1 MRYTPTTFPH
11 YVFVTLWTGTFTAAS
26 LVANIIEQC
35 EVVVKR
41 HTHLSAEEYVDD
53 GDFRALVS
61 ELLDTKAW
69 AKEKVQLWLL
79 DDSQYI
85 RFLQFMSLRDC
96 HRLWLF
102 FIRKC
107 ITAASAGFSD
117 DVRASVELLKS
128 RGLIRKGVKGEANVD
143 GEDVLVHAGADGWR
157 ASDIA
162 AAVTA
167 GADIFAHS
175 ILDGSNGL
183 WKSARYGHL
192 ESLNALILAGCD
204 IDNQNTNGATAI
216 YSAARAGNADC
227 VKSLLSSQANMHR
240 CNADGCSPL
249 HAAAGNGHAGC
260 LALLIEAKGNV
271 ATCSKLG
278 ESPILIATRRGWH
291 ACVKL
296 LLEANSE
303 LNQCDNRGC
312 SPICM
317 AAFRNRLECLSLLL
331 DARADPSSSWEGKS
345 AFEIAER
352 EGHVE
357 CARLLEAA
365 MK

>member
-1 MRYTPTTFPH
+1 
-11 YVFVTLWTGTFTAAS
+11 
-26 LVANIIEQC
+26 
-35 EVVVKR
+35 
-41 HTHLSAEEYVDD
+41 
-53 GDFRALVS
+53 
-61 ELLDTKAW
+61 
-69 AKEKVQLWLL
+69 
-79 DDSQYI
+79 
-85 RFLQFMSLRDC
+85 
-96 HRLWLF
+96 
-102 FIRKC
+102 
-107 ITAASAGFSD
+107 
-117 DVRASVELLKS
+117 
-128 RGLIRKGVKGEANVD
+128 
-143 GEDVLVHAGADGWR
+143 
-157 ASDIA
+157 
-162 AAVTA
+162 
-167 GADIFAHS
+167 
-175 ILDGSNGL
+175 
-183 WKSARYGHL
+183 
-192 ESLNALILAGCD
+192 
-204 IDNQNTNGATAI
+204 
-216 YSAARAGNADC
+216 
-227 VKSLLSSQANMHR
+227 MHR

-352 EGHVE
+352 EGYVE
-357 CARLLEAA
+357 CARVLEAA